1 MLPVFAQSSSNEL
14 VWLSQDAVSVKFFE
28 KNAGIL
34 YVEWEV
40 FPLTESFI
48 YTWVPINQPKNRFYV
63 LSGFSLGRFTWM
75 P

>member
-1 MLPVFAQSSSNEL
+1 MLRVFAQSSSNEL

-40 FPLTESFI
+40 FPLT
-48 YTWVPINQPKNRFYV
+48 
-63 LSGFSLGRFTWM
+63 
-75 P
+75 

>member
-14 VWLSQDAVSVKFFE
+14 VSQDAVSVKFFE

-40 FPLTESFI
+40 FPLT
-48 YTWVPINQPKNRFYV
+48 
-63 LSGFSLGRFTWM
+63 
-75 P
+75 